1 MDDPKRI
8 YELLLDYCTDNL
20 PVNRLTVG
28 LVWTVCQTASDGTKQ
43 SSIGLS
49 MSPGI
54 STRLLP
60 WAGTLTAKSICE
72 LAPWINSWDPY
83 QSTIAM
89 AAINCCI
96 NARPLPDSI
105 ALDSHLD
112 NQNLAVFDYF
122 LPQLQGKKVVVIG
135 HYPGIETYRDHFDL
149 TVLERNPAG
158 IDWPDSACEFVIP
171 GADWVFI
178 TGSSLANKTFPRLAE
193 LAVDTTTVLMGP
205 SVPWLPQFYEF
216 GIDYLAGVE
225 ITDAEKLYRT
235 VEQGGGVRIFGN
247 GLRYRIATL
256 SPENNRAWLKNQIA
270 ACFNERNGL
279 TARMDQWYSEN
290 QTARFP
296 QLSDL
301 ERVNARLSRMDSS
314 FKQLWDQQ
322 GESA

>member
-1 MDDPKRI
+1 
-8 YELLLDYCTDNL
+8 
-20 PVNRLTVG
+20 
-28 LVWTVCQTASDGTKQ
+28 
-43 SSIGLS
+43 
-49 MSPGI
+49 
-54 STRLLP
+54 
-60 WAGTLTAKSICE
+60 E
-72 LAPWINSWDPY
+72 LA
-83 QSTIAM
+83 
-89 AAINCCI
+89 
-96 NARPLPDSI
+96 
-105 ALDSHLD
+105 
-112 NQNLAVFDYF
+112 
-122 LPQLQGKKVVVIG
+122 
-135 HYPGIETYRDHFDL
+135 
-149 TVLERNPAG
+149 
-158 IDWPDSACEFVIP
+158 
-171 GADWVFI
+171 AD
-178 TGSSLANKTFPRLAE
+178 A
-193 LAVDTTTVLMGP
+193 TTVLMGP
-205 SVPWLPQFYEF
+205 SVPWLPQLYEF